1 MSLQLVTNQPW
12 LQRGYCVTRCVK
24 LSAWREGWRHH
35 QDGSLG
41 RTTTYCWR
49 ACWLLSEAHHYN
61 SCLRTVSHSDLH
73 KTDLG
78 HRKNGRKST
87 LPIWKRVSISQ
98 FMFSFTRALHTV
110 DLSSRIAYAI
120 SQSKAHST
128 TQIVSILINRLIMKN
143 SFMTCSCFNLYWYN
157 CSDNGTQIL

>member
-1 MSLQLVTNQPW
+1 VTSARI
-12 LQRGYCVTRCVK
+12 LCHSVRKTIGMTRGVTT
-24 LSAWREGWRHH
+24 SPGWEPR
-35 QDGSLG
+35 
-41 RTTTYCWR
+41 
-49 ACWLLSEAHHYN
+49 AHHYILLM
-61 SCLRTVSHSDLH
+61 SLLTAVGGAPLQLLSPHSVSLWLAQDRPRPPKKWKEKYAANMKKSEHS
-73 KTDLG
+73 G
-78 HRKNGRKST
+78 
-87 LPIWKRVSISQ
+87 ISV
-98 FMFSFTRALHTV
+98 FCYTCALHTV

>member
-1 MSLQLVTNQPW
+1 VTSARI
-12 LQRGYCVTRCVK
+12 LCHSVRKTIGMTRGVTT
-24 LSAWREGWRHH
+24 SPGWEPR
-35 QDGSLG
+35 
-41 RTTTYCWR
+41 
-49 ACWLLSEAHHYN
+49 AHHYILLM
-61 SCLRTVSHSDLH
+61 SLLTAVGGAPLQLLSPHMSHSDLH

-128 TQIVSILINRLIMKN
+128 TQIVSILINRLVMKN